1 MIQSYIPHPEKAP
14 IDSDP
19 VAKEQKPAPRHHPDL
34 CRAVGDTKVV
44 QIVFV
49 EGGLVVV
56 EDGVP
61 RPEQRPVNAALAGR
75 RPPLPRGV
83 RRGAGEG
90 LLLLLLLLRGRPGAS
105 AFQRALPPA
114 MVLLRRRE
122 RALGGGE
129 HGPLL
134 LLRGRLLLLVLF
146 VMVAMPPF
154 LVLLCILRHPG
165 LALLLL
171 LPAHTGTALLGRL
184 LLARQQSYLFAP
196 AIEFLL
202 QRALVRRRLIIPSA
216 PIVVASKYGYHHTHG

>member
-90 LLLLLLLLRGRPGAS
+90 LLLLLLLLSPPPTVGPFFFLIRFLSPKSIPLQTGSFPFKA
-105 AFQRALPPA
+105 RAK
-114 MVLLRRRE
+114 
-122 RALGGGE
+122 G
-129 HGPLL
+129 
-134 LLRGRLLLLVLF
+134 
-146 VMVAMPPF
+146 
-154 LVLLCILRHPG
+154 
-165 LALLLL
+165 
-171 LPAHTGTALLGRL
+171 
-184 LLARQQSYLFAP
+184 
-196 AIEFLL
+196 
-202 QRALVRRRLIIPSA
+202 
-216 PIVVASKYGYHHTHG
+216 PIVFLSFEASISLRMLCPHSCFGNLWNFSFPTSMASNPIPQTANCIKLELNPITLRKYFHMVVPKKNLWKLQVISIGND